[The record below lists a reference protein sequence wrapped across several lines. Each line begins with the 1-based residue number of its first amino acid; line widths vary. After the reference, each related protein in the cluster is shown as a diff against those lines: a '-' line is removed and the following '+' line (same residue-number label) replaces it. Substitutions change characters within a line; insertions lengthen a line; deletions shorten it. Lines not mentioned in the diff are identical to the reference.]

1 MSQYAA
7 LRANVGLLGTQ
18 LGDTIRN
25 QLGDAVL
32 ERIEQIR
39 ALAKEARQGTEL
51 QDQQLKQVLERL
63 DRLHGSFVASHA
75 PQRRALLRERIQAC
89 WLRSAPSLPATT
101 LGL

>member
-51 QDQQLKQVLERL
+51 QDQQLKIGR
-63 DRLHGSFVASHA
+63 ASC
-75 PQRRALLRERIQAC
+75 RERVF
-89 WLRSAPSLPATT
+89 SSV
-101 LGL
+101 